1 MILLGASMWGTAGIF
16 VRTAEKYG
24 ISEMQIVLL
33 RTLFSALVLG
43 AIIPVRD
50 RKAFAVKLKDIP
62 LFAAAGIMSI
72 VLFNFCYYKTMSLTS
87 LSVAAVLLY
96 TAPFFVVIMSVF
108 IFRQRLTL
116 KKCVACV
123 MAFIG
128 CCLVTGAFSSGESIS
143 AQALFFGILTGF
155 GYSLYTIFSRLLID
169 REYGSLTI
177 TFYTFV
183 FAFVG
188 CLPFSDIAETVQRC
202 GASLYVPF
210 VTFFM
215 ALFNTVIPYLLY
227 TAGLKGV
234 DPSAAPIIAMVEP
247 VVATLTG
254 TLVYSEPLTLS
265 GAAGMI
271 IVLLSVF
278 ILNMKGGKKDEFA

>member
-16 VRTAEKYG
+16 VRTAEKYD

-43 AIIPVRD
+43 VIILVRD
-50 RKAFAVKLKDIP
+50 RKAFAVKAKDIP

-123 MAFIG
+123 TAFIG

-143 AQALFFGILTGF
+143 VEALFFGILTGF
-155 GYSLYTIFSRLLID
+155 GYSLYTIFSRLLLD
-169 REYGSLTI
+169 RGYGSVTI

-188 CLPFSDIAETVQRC
+188 CLPFSDVAETVQQC
-202 GASLYVPF
+202 GESFYVPL
-210 VTFFM
+210 VTFLM

-247 VVATLTG
+247 VVATLAG
-254 TLVYSEPLTLS
+254 MVVYSEPLTLS
-265 GAAGMI
+265 GAAGI
-271 IVLLSVF
+271 VIVLLSVF
-278 ILNMKGGKKDEFA
+278 ILNMKGGKKDELA

>member
-1 MILLGASMWGTAGIF
+1 M
-16 VRTAEKYG
+16 
-24 ISEMQIVLL
+24 
-33 RTLFSALVLG
+33 
-43 AIIPVRD
+43 RD
-50 RKAFAVKLKDIP
+50 RKAFAVRLKDIP

-123 MAFIG
+123 TAFIG

-143 AQALFFGILTGF
+143 AEALFFGILTGF

-169 REYGSLTI
+169 RGYGSLTI

-202 GASLYVPF
+202 GASLHVPF

-278 ILNMKGGKKDEFA
+278 ILNMKGGKKDGFA